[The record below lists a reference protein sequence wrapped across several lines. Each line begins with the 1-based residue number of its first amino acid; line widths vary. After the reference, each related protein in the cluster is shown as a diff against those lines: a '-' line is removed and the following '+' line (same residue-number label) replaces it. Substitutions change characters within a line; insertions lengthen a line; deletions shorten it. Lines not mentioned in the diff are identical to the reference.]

1 MLHDRDYTLI
11 IDQSSSMATVEQSEN
26 KSRWNIIEDCTLA
39 LARQCEEFDLNGL
52 SVYFFSNHFKR
63 YRNITS
69 SKVHQIFQENEPQG
83 GTNLT
88 VVLQDTFNQYFQRK
102 ADGQAKQNGETII
115 VLTDG
120 EPDHGIS
127 VSELIV
133 KASRQMER
141 DEELAISFIQVGDDP
156 KATKFLKALDDQ
168 LQMLGAKF
176 DIVDTVTI
184 EDLKEM
190 SLQDM
195 LINAIVD

>member
-1 MLHDRDYTLI
+1 M
-11 IDQSSSMATVEQSEN
+11 
-26 KSRWNIIEDCTLA
+26 
-39 LARQCEEFDLNGL
+39 
-52 SVYFFSNHFKR
+52 
-63 YRNITS
+63 
-69 SKVHQIFQENEPQG
+69 
-83 GTNLT
+83 
-88 VVLQDTFNQYFQRK
+88 VLQDAFNQYFQRK

-127 VSELIV
+127 VSEVIV
-133 KASRQMER
+133 KASQQMER
-141 DEELAISFIQVGDDP
+141 DEELAISFIQVGGDP

>member
-11 IDQSSSMATVEQSEN
+11 IDQSKSMSALDSVES
-26 KSRWNIIEDCTLA
+26 KSKWSVIEKCTLA

-52 SVYFFSNHFKR
+52 TVYFFSNHFKR

-69 SKVHQIFQENEPQG
+69 SKVHQIFQENQPQG

-88 VVLQDTFNQYFQRK
+88 VVLQDAFNQYFQRK

-127 VSELIV
+127 VSEAIV
-133 KASRQMER
+133 QASQHMER
-141 DEELAISFIQVGDDP
+141 DEELAISFIQVGGDP

-176 DIVDTVTI
+176 DIVDTVTV
-184 EDLKEM
+184 EDMKNM
-190 SLQDM
+190 TLQDV
-195 LINAIVD
+195 LLKAIVD